1 MRRAFVPGAWLALA
15 VLGGAP
21 AWAAEYPA
29 REIEMIVSFPA
40 GGPADASARI
50 LAPVLSRALGVP
62 IAVVN
67 KTGGGGS
74 VGADYVAKAKPDGA
88 TIYNS
93 TNSALTISPVI
104 LKDISY
110 KIGDFTPIGAYAADL
125 GVITV
130 RAGGPARTLE
140 EFVDH
145 ARKNPGKL
153 TYGSAGLGTVSFFT
167 MELFKLAYGLDITHV
182 PFQGTGPVKN
192 AILGGHVTVATSGL
206 GSLAPLIRSGDLVPL
221 VTTAPKRVAAFP
233 PGADDG
239 RKGISRRVAE
249 HLDGSLRPG
258 PHPQA
263 RGGGPRAGVQPGG
276 EGSGR
281 ARCPRQGRDAGL
293 LSHGRGD
300 AEAARERG
308 RDRGAR
314 RGQGR
319 IEEVNGTCASG
330 SARSSSWSAC

>member
-1 MRRAFVPGAWLALA
+1 MRRAFVLGASLALA

-167 MELFKLAYGLDITHV
+167 MELFKLAYGLDLTHV

-233 PGADDG
+233 QVPTMAEKGFPDASLNIWMGVYVPARTPRPVVEALARAFNQAAKDPAVLGALDKAG
-239 RKGISRRVAE
+239 MQGFYHTGEETLKLLESEAATVARVA
-249 HLDGSLRPG
+249 DKVGLRK
-258 PHPQA
+258 
-263 RGGGPRAGVQPGG
+263 
-276 EGSGR
+276 
-281 ARCPRQGRDAGL
+281 
-293 LSHGRGD
+293 
-300 AEAARERG
+300 
-308 RDRGAR
+308 
-314 RGQGR
+314 
-319 IEEVNGTCASG
+319 
-330 SARSSSWSAC
+330 